1 MKSSNFKKFLE
12 KAKLSIK
19 QDKYLEG
26 KLKKAAE
33 KLSQTAKSSP
43 TVVAVAKTNNVLIEI
58 PND

>member
-1 MKSSNFKKFLE
+1 
-12 KAKLSIK
+12 
-19 QDKYLEG
+19 LEG

-43 TVVAVAKTNNVLIEI
+43 TVVAVAKTNNVFIEI